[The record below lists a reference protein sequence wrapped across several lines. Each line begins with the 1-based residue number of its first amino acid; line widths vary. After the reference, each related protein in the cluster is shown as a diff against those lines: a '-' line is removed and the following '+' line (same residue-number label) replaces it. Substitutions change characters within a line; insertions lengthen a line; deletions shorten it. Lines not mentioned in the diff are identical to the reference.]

1 MPANSE
7 NPIQASEVVFPCA
20 ELESTLAFFTENLG
34 FQINAIFPA
43 DAPLVAVI
51 SGHGVRIRLERGGS
65 GSPGKLRLLC
75 RNPEEFA
82 GGATELTAPNGTCI
96 EIVEADPPLV
106 LPPEQQSFVLNR
118 YSNDASWEVGRAGMN
133 YRDLIPNRQ
142 GGRFVASHI
151 RIPKGG
157 PVSDYVHFHKI
168 HFQMIYCY
176 KGWVRVVYD
185 EQGPPFVMRS
195 GDCVLQPPQIRH
207 RVLESSAGLEV
218 IEISCP
224 AEHETWA
231 DPDLDLPTTEVRSN
245 RDFGGQ
251 HFVLHQVVQA
261 EWSPWRMEGFE
272 FRDTGIGTATKGLAG
287 VRVVRPLNRSKPL
300 MCSHSGEF
308 YFFFTLEGGVTL
320 TCEGLGSQRMEAGDS
335 CVIPSQQRYVLSD
348 CSDDLEF
355 LEATFPAELKT
366 QLHSVSI
373 ESLMK
378 ITPSAHQVAS
388 QFLSTRYVV

>member
-1 MPANSE
+1 
-7 NPIQASEVVFPCA
+7 
-20 ELESTLAFFTENLG
+20 
-34 FQINAIFPA
+34 
-43 DAPLVAVI
+43 
-51 SGHGVRIRLERGGS
+51 
-65 GSPGKLRLLC
+65 LRLLC

-82 GGATELTAPNGTCI
+82 EGATELTAPNGTCI

-106 LPPEQQSFVLNR
+106 LPPEKQSFVLNR
-118 YSNDASWEVGRAGMN
+118 YSNDASWEVGRAGMS

-142 GGRFVASHI
+142 GGRFIASHI
-151 RIPKGG
+151 RIPEGG
-157 PVSDYVHFHKI
+157 PVPDYVHFHKI
-168 HFQMIYCY
+168 RFQMIYCY

-185 EQGPPFVMRS
+185 EQGPPFVMHS

-287 VRVVRPLNRSKPL
+287 VRVVRPLNGSKPL
-300 MCSHSGEF
+300 VCSHSGEF

-320 TCEGLGSQRMEAGDS
+320 ICEGLGSQRMEAGDS
-335 CVIPSQQRYVLSD
+335 CVIPAQQRHALTD
-348 CSDDLEF
+348 CSDDLEL
-355 LEATFPAELKT
+355 LEATFPAELET
-366 QLHSVSI
+366 QLHSMSV
-373 ESLMK
+373 EALMN
-378 ITPSAHQVAS
+378 IDD
-388 QFLSTRYVV
+388 

>member
-7 NPIQASEVVFPCA
+7 NPIQASEVVLPCA

-51 SGHGVRIRLERGGS
+51 SGHGVRLRLERGGS

-75 RNPEEFA
+75 QNPEEFA
-82 GGATELTAPNGTCI
+82 EGATELTAPNGTCI

-106 LPPEQQSFVLNR
+106 LPPEKQSFVLNR
-118 YSNDASWEVGRAGMN
+118 YSNDASWEVGRAGMS

-142 GGRFVASHI
+142 GGRFIASHI
-151 RIPKGG
+151 RIPEGG
-157 PVSDYVHFHKI
+157 PVPDYVHFHKI
-168 HFQMIYCY
+168 RFQMIYCY

-185 EQGPPFVMRS
+185 EQGPPFVMHS

-287 VRVVRPLNRSKPL
+287 VRVVRPLNGSKPL
-300 MCSHSGEF
+300 VCSHSGEF

-320 TCEGLGSQRMEAGDS
+320 ICEGLGSQRMEAGDS
-335 CVIPSQQRYVLSD
+335 CVIPAQQRHALTD
-348 CSDDLEF
+348 CSDDLEL
-355 LEATFPAELKT
+355 LEATFPAELET
-366 QLHSVSI
+366 QLHSMSV
-373 ESLMK
+373 EALMN
-378 ITPSAHQVAS
+378 IDD
-388 QFLSTRYVV
+388 

>member
-1 MPANSE
+1 MPVNSE
-7 NPIQASEVVFPCA
+7 NQIQATEVVLPCA
-20 ELESTLAFFTENLG
+20 ELESTLAFFTEILG

-51 SGHGVRIRLERGGS
+51 SGHGVRLRLERGGS

-75 RNPEEFA
+75 RNHEEFA
-82 GGATELTAPNGTCI
+82 EGATELTAPNGTCI
-96 EIVEADPPLV
+96 EIVEADPHWYFLRNSS
-106 LPPEQQSFVLNR
+106 LFVLNR

-142 GGRFVASHI
+142 GGRFIASHI
-151 RIPKGG
+151 RIPEGG
-157 PVSDYVHFHKI
+157 PVPDYVHFHKI
-168 HFQMIYCY
+168 RFQMIYCY

-185 EQGPPFVMRS
+185 EQGPPFVMHS

-251 HFVLHQVVQA
+251 HFVLHQVIQA

-287 VRVVRPLNRSKPL
+287 VRVVRPLNGPKPL
-300 MCSHSGEF
+300 VCSHSGEF

-320 TCEGLGSQRMEAGDS
+320 ICEGLGSQRMEAGDS
-335 CVIPSQQRYVLSD
+335 CVIPAQQRHALAD
-348 CSDDLEF
+348 CSDDLEL
-355 LEATFPAELKT
+355 LEATFPAELET
-366 QLHSVSI
+366 QLHSMSV
-373 ESLMK
+373 EALMN
-378 ITPSAHQVAS
+378 IDD
-388 QFLSTRYVV
+388 

>member
-7 NPIQASEVVFPCA
+7 NQIQATEVVLPCT
-20 ELESTLAFFTENLG
+20 ELESTLEFFTEILG
-34 FQINAIFPA
+34 FKINAIFPA

-51 SGHGVRIRLERGGS
+51 SGHGVRLRLERGGS

-75 RNPEEFA
+75 RNHEEFA
-82 GGATELTAPNGTCI
+82 EGATELTAPNGTCI
-96 EIVEADPPLV
+96 EIVEADPPLE

-118 YSNDASWEVGRAGMN
+118 YSNDALWEVGRAGMN

-142 GGRFVASHI
+142 GGRFIASHI
-151 RIPKGG
+151 RIPEGG
-157 PVSDYVHFHKI
+157 PVPDYVHYHKI
-168 HFQMIYCY
+168 RFQMIFCY

-185 EQGPPFVMRS
+185 EQGPPFVMHS

-251 HFVLHQVVQA
+251 NFVLHQVVQA

-272 FRDTGIGTATKGLAG
+272 YRDTGIGTATKGLAG
-287 VRVVRPLNRSKPL
+287 VRVVRPLNPSKPL
-300 MCSHSGEF
+300 VFSHSGEF
-308 YFFFTLEGGVTL
+308 YFFFTLEGVVTL
-320 TCEGLGSQRMEAGDS
+320 ICEGLGSQRLEAGDS
-335 CVIPSQQRYVLSD
+335 CVIPAQQRHALTD
-348 CSDDLEF
+348 CSDNLEL
-355 LEATFPAELKT
+355 LEATFPAELET
-366 QLHSVSI
+366 QLHSMSV
-373 ESLMK
+373 EALMN
-378 ITPSAHQVAS
+378 IDD
-388 QFLSTRYVV
+388 

>member
-7 NPIQASEVVFPCA
+7 NPIQASEVVLPCT
-20 ELESTLAFFTENLG
+20 ELESTLAFFIEILG
-34 FQINAIFPA
+34 FQINAIFPV

-51 SGHGVRIRLERGGS
+51 SGHGIRLRLERGGS

-75 RNPEEFA
+75 RNHEEFA
-82 GGATELTAPNGTCI
+82 EGATELTAPNGTCI
-96 EIVEADPPLV
+96 EIVEANPPLV

-142 GGRFVASHI
+142 GGRFIASHI
-151 RIPKGG
+151 RIPEGG
-157 PVSDYVHFHKI
+157 SVPDYVHFHKI
-168 HFQMIYCY
+168 RFQMIYCY

-185 EQGPPFVMRS
+185 EQGPPFVMYS

-231 DPDLDLPTTEVRSN
+231 DPDLDLPTREVRSN

-251 HFVLHQVVQA
+251 HFVLHQLVQA

-287 VRVVRPLNRSKPL
+287 VRVVRPLNGSKPL
-300 MCSHSGEF
+300 VCSHSGEF

-320 TCEGLGSQRMEAGDS
+320 FCEGLGSQRLEAGDS
-335 CVIPSQQRYVLSD
+335 CVIPAQQRHALTD
-348 CSDDLEF
+348 CSDNLEL
-355 LEATFPAELKT
+355 LEATFPAELET
-366 QLHSVSI
+366 QLHSMSV
-373 ESLMK
+373 EALMN
-378 ITPSAHQVAS
+378 IDD
-388 QFLSTRYVV
+388 

>member
-7 NPIQASEVVFPCA
+7 NPIQASEVVLPCA

-34 FQINAIFPA
+34 FQIIAIFPA

-51 SGHGVRIRLERGGS
+51 SGHGVCLRLERGGS

-82 GGATELTAPNGTCI
+82 EGATELTAPNGTCI
-96 EIVEADPPLV
+96 EIVEADTPLV

-151 RIPKGG
+151 RIPEGG
-157 PVSDYVHFHKI
+157 PVPDYVHFHKI
-168 HFQMIYCY
+168 RFQMIYCY

-251 HFVLHQVVQA
+251 HFVFHQVVQA
-261 EWSPWRMEGFE
+261 KWSQWRMEGFE

-287 VRVVRPLNRSKPL
+287 VRVVRPLNGSKPL

-320 TCEGLGSQRMEAGDS
+320 ICEGLGSQRMEAGDS
-335 CVIPSQQRYVLSD
+335 CVIPAQQRHALTD
-348 CSDDLEF
+348 CSDNLEL
-355 LEATFPAELKT
+355 LEATFPSELET
-366 QLHSVSI
+366 QLHSMSVDDLI
-373 ESLMK
+373 K
-378 ITPSAHQVAS
+378 IDD
-388 QFLSTRYVV
+388 

>member
-7 NPIQASEVVFPCA
+7 NPIQASEVVYPCA

-43 DAPLVAVI
+43 AAPLVAVI
-51 SGHGVRIRLERGGS
+51 SGHGVRLRLECGAS

-82 GGATELTAPNGTCI
+82 EGATELTAPNGTCI
-96 EIVEADPPLV
+96 ELVEADPPLV

-142 GGRFVASHI
+142 GGRFIASHI
-151 RIPKGG
+151 RIPEGG
-157 PVSDYVHFHKI
+157 PVQDYVHFHKI
-168 HFQMIYCY
+168 RFQMIYCY

-185 EQGPPFVMRS
+185 EQGPPFVMHS

-231 DPDLDLPTTEVRSN
+231 DPDLDLPTKEVRSD

-287 VRVVRPLNRSKPL
+287 IRVVRPLNESKPL

-308 YFFFTLEGGVTL
+308 YFFFTLEGEVTL
-320 TCEGLGSQRMEAGDS
+320 ISEGLESQRMEAGDS
-335 CVIPSQQRYVLSD
+335 CVIPAQQCHALTD
-348 CSDDLEF
+348 CSDDLEL
-355 LEATFPAELKT
+355 LEVTFPAELET
-366 QLHSVSI
+366 QIHSMSVDD
-373 ESLMK
+373 LMN
-378 ITPSAHQVAS
+378 IDD
-388 QFLSTRYVV
+388 

>member
-1 MPANSE
+1 MEGGVANSE
-7 NPIQASEVVFPCA
+7 NPIQASEVVLPCT
-20 ELESTLAFFTENLG
+20 ELESTLSFFTEILG

-43 DAPLVAVI
+43 EAPLVAVI
-51 SGHGVRIRLERGGS
+51 SGYGVRLRLERGGS

-82 GGATELTAPNGTCI
+82 EGATELTAPNGTCI

-142 GGRFVASHI
+142 GGRFIASHI
-151 RIPKGG
+151 RIPEGG
-157 PVSDYVHFHKI
+157 PVPDYVHFHKI
-168 HFQMIYCY
+168 RFQMIYCY

-185 EQGPPFVMRS
+185 EQGPPFVMHS

-287 VRVVRPLNRSKPL
+287 VRVVRPLNGSKPL
-300 MCSHSGEF
+300 VCSHSGEF

-320 TCEGLGSQRMEAGDS
+320 ICEGLGSQRMEAGDS
-335 CVIPSQQRYVLSD
+335 CVIPAQQRHALTD
-348 CSDDLEF
+348 CSDDLEL
-355 LEATFPAELKT
+355 LEATFPAELET
-366 QLHSVSI
+366 QLHSMSV
-373 ESLMK
+373 EALMN
-378 ITPSAHQVAS
+378 IDD
-388 QFLSTRYVV
+388 

>member
-1 MPANSE
+1 
-7 NPIQASEVVFPCA
+7 
-20 ELESTLAFFTENLG
+20 
-34 FQINAIFPA
+34 
-43 DAPLVAVI
+43 
-51 SGHGVRIRLERGGS
+51 VRLRLERGGS

-82 GGATELTAPNGTCI
+82 EGATELTAPNGTCI

-142 GGRFVASHI
+142 GGRFIASHI
-151 RIPKGG
+151 RIPEGG
-157 PVSDYVHFHKI
+157 PVPDYVHFHKI
-168 HFQMIYCY
+168 RFQMIYCY

-185 EQGPPFVMRS
+185 EQGPPFVMHP

-218 IEISCP
+218 LEISCP

-231 DPDLDLPTTEVRSN
+231 DPDHDLPTTEVRPN

-251 HFVLHQVVQA
+251 NFVLDQAVQA

-287 VRVVRPLNRSKPL
+287 VRIVRPLNGSKPL
-300 MCSHSGEF
+300 VCTHSGEF
-308 YFFFTLEGGVTL
+308 YFFFILDGGLTLI
-320 TCEGLGSQRMEAGDS
+320 CEGLGSQRMEAGDS
-335 CVIPSQQRYVLSD
+335 CVIPAQQRHSLTD
-348 CSDDLEF
+348 CSDNLEL
-355 LEATFPAELKT
+355 LEATFPAELET
-366 QLHSVSI
+366 QLHSMSV
-373 ESLMK
+373 ESLMN
-378 ITPSAHQVAS
+378 IEH
-388 QFLSTRYVV
+388 

>member
-1 MPANSE
+1 M
-7 NPIQASEVVFPCA
+7 
-20 ELESTLAFFTENLG
+20 
-34 FQINAIFPA
+34 
-43 DAPLVAVI
+43 AVI
-51 SGHGVRIRLERGGS
+51 SGHGVRLRLERGGS

-82 GGATELTAPNGTCI
+82 EGATELTAPNGTCI

-142 GGRFVASHI
+142 GGRFIASHI
-151 RIPKGG
+151 RIPEGG
-157 PVSDYVHFHKI
+157 PVPDYVHFHKI
-168 HFQMIYCY
+168 RFQMIYCY

-185 EQGPPFVMRS
+185 EQGPPFVMHS

-231 DPDLDLPTTEVRSN
+231 DPDLDLPTKEVRSN

-251 HFVLHQVVQA
+251 HFVLHQVGQA
-261 EWSPWRMEGFE
+261 KWSPWRMEGFE

-287 VRVVRPLNRSKPL
+287 VRVVRPLNGSKPL
-300 MCSHSGEF
+300 VCSHSGEF
-308 YFFFTLEGGVTL
+308 YFFFTLQGKVTL
-320 TCEGLGSQRMEAGDS
+320 ICEGLGSQRMEAGDS
-335 CVIPSQQRYVLSD
+335 CVIPAQQRHALTD
-348 CSDDLEF
+348 CSDDLEL
-355 LEATFPAELKT
+355 LEATFPADLET
-366 QLHSVSI
+366 QLHSMSV
-373 ESLMK
+373 EALMN
-378 ITPSAHQVAS
+378 IDD
-388 QFLSTRYVV
+388 

>member
-7 NPIQASEVVFPCA
+7 NKIQATEVVLPCT
-20 ELESTLAFFTENLG
+20 ELESTLAFFTEILG

-51 SGHGVRIRLERGGS
+51 SGHGVRLRLERGGF

-75 RNPEEFA
+75 RNHEEFA
-82 GGATELTAPNGTCI
+82 EGATELTAPNGTCI

-118 YSNDASWEVGRAGMN
+118 YSNDASWEVGRAGMT

-142 GGRFVASHI
+142 GGRFIASHI
-151 RIPKGG
+151 RILEGG
-157 PVSDYVHFHKI
+157 TVPDYVHFHKI
-168 HFQMIYCY
+168 RFQMIYCY

-185 EQGPPFVMRS
+185 EQGPPFVMHS

-231 DPDLDLPTTEVRSN
+231 DHDLDLPTTEVWSN

-272 FRDTGIGTATKGLAG
+272 FRDTGIGTGTKGLAG
-287 VRVVRPLNRSKPL
+287 VRVVRPLNGSKPL
-300 MCSHSGEF
+300 VCSHSGEF

-320 TCEGLGSQRMEAGDS
+320 ICEGLGSQRLEAGDS
-335 CVIPSQQRYVLSD
+335 CVIPAQQRHALTD
-348 CSDDLEF
+348 CSDDLEL
-355 LEATFPAELKT
+355 LEATFPAELET
-366 QLHSVSI
+366 QLHSMSV
-373 ESLMK
+373 EALMN
-378 ITPSAHQVAS
+378 IDD
-388 QFLSTRYVV
+388 

>member
-7 NPIQASEVVFPCA
+7 NPIQASEVVLNCA

-51 SGHGVRIRLERGGS
+51 SGHGVRLRLERGGS
-65 GSPGKLRLLC
+65 GPPGKLRLLC

-82 GGATELTAPNGTCI
+82 EGATELTAPNGTCI

-151 RIPKGG
+151 RIPEGG
-157 PVSDYVHFHKI
+157 PVPDYVHFHKI
-168 HFQMIYCY
+168 RFQMIYCY

-224 AEHETWA
+224 AEHETWT

-251 HFVLHQVVQA
+251 HFVFHQVVQA

-287 VRVVRPLNRSKPL
+287 VRVVRPLNRFKPL
-300 MCSHSGEF
+300 MLCSHSGEF
-308 YFFFTLEGGVTL
+308 YFFFTLEGEVTL
-320 TCEGLGSQRMEAGDS
+320 ISEGLESQRMEAGDS
-335 CVIPSQQRYVLSD
+335 CVIPAQQCHALTD

-355 LEATFPAELKT
+355 LEATFPAELET
-366 QLHSVSI
+366 QLHSMSVDDLI
-373 ESLMK
+373 K
-378 ITPSAHQVAS
+378 IDD
-388 QFLSTRYVV
+388 

>member
-1 MPANSE
+1 
-7 NPIQASEVVFPCA
+7 
-20 ELESTLAFFTENLG
+20 LESTLAFFTENLG
-34 FQINAIFPA
+34 FQLNAIFPA

-51 SGHGVRIRLERGGS
+51 SGHGVRLRLERGGS

-75 RNPEEFA
+75 RNHEEFA
-82 GGATELTAPNGTCI
+82 EGATELTAPNGTCI

-142 GGRFVASHI
+142 GGRFIASHI
-151 RIPKGG
+151 RIPEGG
-157 PVSDYVHFHKI
+157 PVPDYVHFHKI
-168 HFQMIYCY
+168 RFQMIYCY

-185 EQGPPFVMRS
+185 EQGPPFVMHS

-287 VRVVRPLNRSKPL
+287 VRVVRPLNGSKPL
-300 MCSHSGEF
+300 VCSHSGEF

-320 TCEGLGSQRMEAGDS
+320 ICEGLGSQRMEAGDS
-335 CVIPSQQRYVLSD
+335 CVIPAQQRHALTD
-348 CSDDLEF
+348 CSDNLEL
-355 LEATFPAELKT
+355 LEATFPAELET
-366 QLHSVSI
+366 QLHSMSV
-373 ESLMK
+373 EALMN
-378 ITPSAHQVAS
+378 IDD
-388 QFLSTRYVV
+388 

>member
-1 MPANSE
+1 MPDNSE
-7 NPIQASEVVFPCA
+7 NQIQATEVVLPCA

-43 DAPLVAVI
+43 DVPLVAVI
-51 SGHGVRIRLERGGS
+51 SGHGVCLRLECGGS

-75 RNPEEFA
+75 RNPEEFME
-82 GGATELTAPNGTCI
+82 GATELTAPNGTCI
-96 EIVEADPPLV
+96 EIVEANPPLV

-151 RIPKGG
+151 RIPEGG
-157 PVSDYVHFHKI
+157 PVPDYVHFHKI
-168 HFQMIYCY
+168 RFQMIYCY

-185 EQGPPFVMRS
+185 EQGPPFVMHS

-287 VRVVRPLNRSKPL
+287 VRVVRPLNASRPL
-300 MCSHSGEF
+300 VCSHSGEF

-320 TCEGLGSQRMEAGDS
+320 ICEGLGSQRMEAGDS
-335 CVIPSQQRYVLSD
+335 CVIPAQQRHALTD
-348 CSDDLEF
+348 CSDDLEL
-355 LEATFPAELKT
+355 LEATFPAELET
-366 QLHSVSI
+366 QLHSMSVEALMNI
-373 ESLMK
+373 ED
-378 ITPSAHQVAS
+378 
-388 QFLSTRYVV
+388 

>member
-1 MPANSE
+1 MPDSFKNQIKAAEIVLPCSE
-7 NPIQASEVVFPCA
+7 LDTT
-20 ELESTLAFFTENLG
+20 LEFFTEKLG
-34 FQINAIFPA
+34 FRINAIFPA
-43 DAPLVAVI
+43 DAPEESVI
-51 SGHGVRIRLERGGS
+51 SGHGIRIRLKKGDT
-65 GSPGKLRLLC
+65 GSPGRLRLLC
-75 RNPEEFA
+75 RNLANFA
-82 GGATELTAPNGTCI
+82 DGETKLTAPNGTKI
-96 EIVEADPPLV
+96 ELVEADLPLV

-118 YSNDASWEVGRAGMN
+118 ISGEAVWQVGRAGMQ
-133 YRDLIPNRQ
+133 YRDLIPDRQ
-142 GGRFVASHI
+142 GGRFIASHI

-157 PVSDYVHFHKI
+157 LVPDYVHFHKI
-168 HFQMIYCY
+168 RFQMIYCY

-185 EQGPPFVMRS
+185 EQGPPFVMHS

-287 VRVVRPLNRSKPL
+287 VRVVRPLNGSKPL
-300 MCSHSGEF
+300 VCSHSGEF

-320 TCEGLGSQRMEAGDS
+320 ICEGLGSQRLEAGDS
-335 CVIPSQQRYVLSD
+335 CVIPAQQRHALTD
-348 CSDDLEF
+348 CSDDLEL
-355 LEATFPAELKT
+355 LEATFPAELET
-366 QLHSVSI
+366 QLHSMSV
-373 ESLMK
+373 EALMN
-378 ITPSAHQVAS
+378 IDD
-388 QFLSTRYVV
+388 